1 VLAVSLL
8 QSGLETLAADLDPQR
23 ERLATLALDL
33 STDGAAEELFAHCEA
48 QGLSIDVLVNNAGY
62 ACYGDA
68 VDLPLERVSNM
79 LALNVVTLTKLSML
93 FGKQMKERGRGS
105 ILNVGSIA
113 GMVPT
118 ARFAPYSASKAYV
131 NAFSVALRA
140 ELAPFGVVVTC
151 LTPGPVATNFSK
163 AAGIDTF
170 PGASRLKRA
179 FASGE
184 ASRPDAIAAAGYR
197 GLREGRA
204 HVLAGSLA
212 WPSAILSRL
221 VSQNILARLLKG
233 M

>member
-1 VLAVSLL
+1 MLAVSLL
-8 QSGLETLAADLDPQR
+8 QGGLDTLAADLDPQR

-48 QGLSIDVLVNNAGY
+48 QGLSIDVLVNNAGF

-93 FGKQMKERGRGS
+93 FGKPMKERGRGS

-221 VSQNILARLLKG
+221 VSQNFLARLLKG